1 MGYWIKKSLLGKEAM
16 IVMVIVSFVLIYAG
30 FRLDKGYL
38 SKIGLFLFL
47 ADVLSSAVQKS

>member
-30 FRLDKGYL
+30 IRLDERQL
-38 SKIGLFLFL
+38 SLAGLVLFM
-47 ADVLSSAVQKS
+47 ANVLISAAMKQ